1 MGSVAASGG
10 DVAGGDFGGDAGD
23 AAAADLSVGDRSPV
37 ASVCDL
43 RCSRRAVG
51 ATSGGVHALPLRS
64 MGQLGCAFGTIKK
77 SKKKEDSD
85 NTIRQFF
92 SSFPFAARTEGNNG
106 EHHSPAG
113 ACCDR

>member
-23 AAAADLSVGDRSPV
+23 AAAADFSVGDRLPV

-51 ATSGGVHALPLRS
+51 ATSDGVHALPLRS
-64 MGQLGCAFGTIKK
+64 MGQLSGTGNRL
-77 SKKKEDSD
+77 KKETSEH
-85 NTIRQFF
+85 IRHFF
-92 SSFPFAARTEGNNG
+92 VIPS
-106 EHHSPAG
+106 
-113 ACCDR
+113 ACTDGGK